1 MSSRDDPQL
10 RALEA
15 LSLMRRGESLT
26 AAATEASTAP
36 ETVRK
41 YVGRAIERLP
51 NGRYQAKP
59 WDRFERSVRILIPD
73 GPERITV
80 KDSRT
85 ASKVGRYWN
94 AVHDF
99 LTTGETEDLER
110 FGSESFQ
117 VDGQQFGF
125 IADLDLIER
134 LAFGSEISFE
144 DLYTHTS

>member
-10 RALEA
+10 RALDA
-15 LSLMRRGESLT
+15 LSLMRRGLSLT
-26 AAATEASTAP
+26 AAATEAATTP

-41 YVGRAIERLP
+41 YVGRAIEQLP

-59 WDRFERSVRILIPD
+59 WDRFERSVRILTPD

-85 ASKVGRYWN
+85 ASKIGRYWN
-94 AVHDF
+94 AVADF
-99 LTTGETEDLER
+99 LVRGPTEPLEA
-110 FGSESFQ
+110 FASQTFQ
-117 VDGQQFGF
+117 VDGEQYGF
-125 IADLDLIER
+125 ITDLDLIER